1 MKLLCGTLIVVLAKA
16 KSQAC
21 KGAKPDFVID
31 VVFFSKTNI

>member
-1 MKLLCGTLIVVLAKA
+1 MAPFLWVQAKI

-21 KGAKPDFVID
+21 KGAKPDFVIN